1 MSDQIFSSDTPN
13 IPTLGQC
20 APRMTPDGTNAA
32 PSLVE
37 QCAPTDEE
45 GRPIMIVDGKIT
57 ATNLVEPNAY
67 HCLSAWVE
75 GELRGG
81 GHFSGFVT
89 SRNPEINIFSVSD
102 PNPIDPSLVDG
113 KKWQGTAFLYEDKGL
128 KGTVKRFK
136 TLIFDIE
143 SGPVTTSPR
152 KIDSGYATNP
162 LMSARPSSAPAGEA
176 Q

>member
-1 MSDQIFSSDTPN
+1 MSDQIFSTDTPQ
-13 IPTLGQC
+13 TS
-20 APRMTPDGTNAA
+20 AA

-37 QCAPTDEE
+37 QYAPTDEE
-45 GRPIMIVDGKIT
+45 GRPIIIVDGKIT
-57 ATNLVEPNAY
+57 ATNLVEPNTY

-89 SRNPEINIFSVSD
+89 FSVSD

-143 SGPVTTSPR
+143 SGPVTTSPH

-162 LMSARPSSAPAGEA
+162 LMSVRASSAPAGEA

>member
-1 MSDQIFSSDTPN
+1 MSDQIFSTDTPQ
-13 IPTLGQC
+13 TS
-20 APRMTPDGTNAA
+20 AA

-37 QCAPTDEE
+37 QYAPTDEE
-45 GRPIMIVDGKIT
+45 GRPIIIVDGKIT

-128 KGTVKRFK
+128 NGTVKRFK
-136 TLIFDIE
+136 TLVFDIE
-143 SGPVTTSPR
+143 SGPVTASPR
-152 KIDSGYATNP
+152 KVDSGYATNP